1 MFVYLKPAGTCRS
14 RQREMRSFHH
24 PLHAKCRVERGSGN
38 EGPARRWRGGF
49 PPFRIPT
56 RRHIM
61 WHIRVHR
68 GVPTFVRRSCPL
80 SVSCM
85 VHGRSRR
92 GGAQDP
98 RRRFRH
104 ARSCTTGRSRAW
116 CPRRRRAPS
125 SFTMPG
131 DDGRLE
137 PRSSECSAR
146 ALEPHSQNVRKWTL
160 HLARLS

>member
-1 MFVYLKPAGTCRS
+1 MA
-14 RQREMRSFHH
+14 
-24 PLHAKCRVERGSGN
+24 A
-38 EGPARRWRGGF
+38 AGF
-49 PPFRIPT
+49 PFPNSRDDGSSSVHS
-56 RRHIM
+56 RHIG
-61 WHIRVHR
+61 RRLTCGTFVHR

-104 ARSCTTGRSRAW
+104 ARVVHGRSRRGAQDGGFVTLRSCTTGRSRAW

-137 PRSSECSAR
+137 PRSNERANAAR
-146 ALEPHSQNVRKWTL
+146 AHSNPTGLEHFISESGPF
-160 HLARLS
+160 LAEPARSSL